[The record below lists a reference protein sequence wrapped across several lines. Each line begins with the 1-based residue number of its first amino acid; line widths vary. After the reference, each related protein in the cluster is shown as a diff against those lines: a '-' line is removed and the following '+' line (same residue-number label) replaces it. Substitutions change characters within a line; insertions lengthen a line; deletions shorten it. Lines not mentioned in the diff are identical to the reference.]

1 MDEVTD
7 GCSLPHVPMKMWMMS
22 HLPLEIACE
31 LIANTLQTT
40 GIEVIQRARGII
52 V

>member
-1 MDEVTD
+1 MLIATCADEDVDDEPFT
-7 GCSLPHVPMKMWMMS
+7 
-22 HLPLEIACE
+22 LEIACE